1 MISVETG
8 GRVGSGRVGGVQRED
23 LLRGRKSRSKDS
35 ELRKNNPLVA
45 RFVFCV

>member
-1 MISVETG
+1 MISAGTG
-8 GRVGSGRVGGVQRED
+8 GRVGSGRVGGVQRGD

-35 ELRKNNPLVA
+35 ELRKNNPLVT